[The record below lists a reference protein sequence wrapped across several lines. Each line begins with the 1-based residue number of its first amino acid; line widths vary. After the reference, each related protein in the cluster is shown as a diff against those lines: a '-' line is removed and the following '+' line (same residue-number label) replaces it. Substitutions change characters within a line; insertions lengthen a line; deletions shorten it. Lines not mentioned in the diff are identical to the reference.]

1 LRVSGPSD
9 PPTYY
14 LVDLKTHQAS
24 SIGGEYPDLASA
36 KLGTVSSFTYK
47 AHDGTAITGYLTLPP
62 QAHDSPP
69 PLVVLPHGG
78 PASRDVDDDFEWLRQ
93 FLATRGYAVFQPQ
106 FRGSSGF
113 GDSFE
118 QAGDHQW
125 GLLMQ
130 DDLTDGVRALIE
142 KGQVDAHRIAIVG
155 FSYSSG
161 YAGYTALAGAA
172 FTPDLYKCA
181 ISVNGISDL
190 PRYLGFMI
198 QMAGQ
203 YSDQVAYWR
212 RKIGDQAD
220 PSLIER
226 SPDHK
231 ADKISA
237 PVLLLYSDSDA
248 FVPINQSQLMAESL
262 QKAGKSVQIVAI
274 PNADH
279 GLSRSPARLRVLE
292 EIDKFLQDHL

>member
-1 LRVSGPSD
+1 
-9 PPTYY
+9 
-14 LVDLKTHQAS
+14 
-24 SIGGEYPDLASA
+24 
-36 KLGTVSSFTYK
+36 
-47 AHDGTAITGYLTLPP
+47 
-62 QAHDSPP
+62 
-69 PLVVLPHGG
+69 
-78 PASRDVDDDFEWLRQ
+78 
-93 FLATRGYAVFQPQ
+93 
-106 FRGSSGF
+106 
-113 GDSFE
+113 
-118 QAGDHQW
+118 
-125 GLLMQ
+125 
-130 DDLTDGVRALIE
+130 
-142 KGQVDAHRIAIVG
+142 
-155 FSYSSG
+155 
-161 YAGYTALAGAA
+161 
-172 FTPDLYKCA
+172 
-181 ISVNGISDL
+181 
-190 PRYLGFMI
+190 MI